1 MMSMKIYDWKVRQM
15 KSSAQE
21 YREATN
27 KIEEQFHDEN
37 KKYFE
42 ELRSYLLFSSLLYDE
57 ASMNEQI
64 YSIAQDLL
72 EAQLNGESAID
83 FFGHHPKASAD
94 EILKHSKL
102 SSWKERSQ
110 WVGIVVGITW
120 AFAFIS
126 DFSNRGSVTV
136 NPLKYLLLA
145 LLALLML
152 GGAFK
157 LFKRSSF
164 KTKKL
169 SKTKEFLLVWL
180 FCGVYIGLALI
191 ITFFS
196 PNILSF
202 IIPYPADLIVV
213 SLVTLIVFIVV
224 FSQKNRSFYP
234 FSLMIIGLGSTG
246 ILNRYW
252 YGNGLPQTTQFIVIS
267 LSIILISFLGYFIW
281 MILHF
286 REILKE

>member
-27 KIEEQFHDEN
+27 KIEEQFNDEN

-83 FFGHHPKASAD
+83 FFGHHPKSSAD

-110 WVGIVVGITW
+110 WIGIVVGITW

-126 DFSNRGSVTV
+126 DFSNRGSVV
-136 NPLKYLLLA
+136 INPLKYLLLA

-152 GGAFK
+152 SGAFQ
-157 LFKRSSF
+157 LLKRSSF
-164 KTKKL
+164 KSKKA
-169 SKTKEFLLVWL
+169 SKIKEFLLVWL
-180 FCGVYIGLALI
+180 FCSIYIGLVLI
-191 ITFFS
+191 ITLFA
-196 PNILSF
+196 PNVMSF
-202 IIPYPADLIVV
+202 TISYPADLIIIS
-213 SLVTLIVFIVV
+213 SLTLIGFIAILV
-224 FSQKNRSFYP
+224 QKNPSFYP
-234 FSLMIIGLGSTG
+234 FSIMIIGLGGTG
-246 ILNRYW
+246 IFNRYW
-252 YGNGLPQTTQFIVIS
+252 HINDLPLSTSFVVIS
-267 LSIILISFLGYFIW
+267 LAIILTSFIVYTIW

-286 REILKE
+286 RKNLKE